1 MQGKATKRVKKPAAT
16 PRYISPNQ
24 LTLAGFETPFE
35 QKLTTENRWVKMAQS
50 IPWDKIVNHYD
61 KIFQSAEGRPPI
73 SGRVIL
79 GALMI
84 KHIENLSDRATIQHI
99 QENMFMQYFL
109 GYSSFTNEEP
119 FSDTLFVEIRKR
131 LSLELLSKINDVI
144 ALHCLGENNNKQEP
158 RFSDNPENKDN
169 TPSDPA
175 DSASTTNKASGEQTP
190 KSNTDTSTIHLSTI
204 EKQVP
209 SNKGRLITDATVA
222 PQNIT
227 YPTDL
232 KLLNAAREKSE
243 ELIDLLYNCLL
254 HGDTKPRTYRAIA
267 RKYFLNTAKKK
278 GKTKKE
284 IYKANGRQ
292 LRFLKRNLA
301 HIEMLLKAYVIFPL
315 KPREQKYLMVLH
327 TVYEQQEQMHRT
339 RSNRIDD
346 RIVNIHQ
353 PHVRPIV
360 RGKEKAKVEFGAK
373 LQVSIVK
380 GFTFI
385 DHLSWDAFNEGQYLK
400 TSVEN
405 YKSRFGFYPK
415 DVLAD
420 QIYCNRE
427 NRRWLK
433 ALSIK
438 LIAKPLGRP
447 SSKAVAVH
455 LSPGERNP
463 IEGKFGQAKIAYGL
477 DNIKAKLKQTSQ
489 SWIASIALVLNLV
502 AMTRQALVSL
512 INYYIF
518 ILKIPCLIHISNKH
532 KIYFKYWNRLSY

>member
-1 MQGKATKRVKKPAAT
+1 MQGKATRHVKKPAAT

-24 LTLAGFETPFE
+24 LTLVGFETPFE
-35 QKLTTENRWVKMAQS
+35 QKLTTENRWVKMAQA
-50 IPWDKIVNHYD
+50 IPWDKIVIHYD
-61 KIFQSAEGRPPI
+61 KIFQSIEGRPPI

-99 QENMFMQYFL
+99 RENMFMQYFL
-109 GYSSFTNEEP
+109 GYTSFTNEEP

-144 ALHCLGENNNKQEP
+144 ALHCLQENTKESPPTPPSNNSEREDNITSTINKTIEEEP
-158 RFSDNPENKDN
+158 LQN
-169 TPSDPA
+169 
-175 DSASTTNKASGEQTP
+175 
-190 KSNTDTSTIHLSTI
+190 NTDTSTIHQTNAVKTVSNNN
-204 EKQVP
+204 
-209 SNKGRLITDATVA
+209 NKGRLITDATVA

-232 KLLNAAREKSE
+232 KLLNAARKKSE
-243 ELIDLLYNCLL
+243 DLIDILYNNLL
-254 HGDTKPRTYRAIA
+254 HGDTKPRTYRELA

-292 LRFLKRNLA
+292 LRFLRRNLA
-301 HIEMLLKAYVIFPL
+301 HIEMLLEAYDIFPL
-315 KPREQKYLMVLH
+315 KPKDQKYLMVLH
-327 TVYEQQEQMHRT
+327 TIYDQQEQMHRT
-339 RSNRIDD
+339 RSKRIDD

-353 PHVRPIV
+353 PYVRPIV
-360 RGKEKAKVEFGAK
+360 RGKEKAKVEFGSK

-385 DHLSWDAFNEGQYLK
+385 DYLSWDAFNEGKYLK

-405 YKSRFGFYPK
+405 YKNRFGYYPK
-415 DVLAD
+415 EVLAD
-420 QIYCNRE
+420 QIYCTQE
-427 NRRWLK
+427 NRKWLK
-433 ALSIK
+433 GLSIK
-438 LIAKPLGRP
+438 LLAKPLGRP

-477 DNIKAKLKQTSQ
+477 DNIKAKLKETSQ
-489 SWIASIALVLNLV
+489 SWIAAIALVLNLV

-512 INYYIF
+512 LYQFYKQ
-518 ILKIPCLIHISNKH
+518 LKLTFLKLNIQKNGDFARVGC
-532 KIYFKYWNRLSY
+532 